1 MLDSFILKIYY
12 HFYWLWKSK
21 CYTCVNKLIKKYTL
35 IGETRMERQ
44 MRDVELPKVRK
55 KCYLVA

>member
-1 MLDSFILKIYY
+1 MNSNL
-12 HFYWLWKSK
+12 
-21 CYTCVNKLIKKYTL
+21 N
-35 IGETRMERQ
+35 GETRMERQ